1 MLPGF
6 ESINYKQRLDNLNC
20 FCWIIETEGRMVFAG
35 VLRLKG
41 E

>member
-6 ESINYKQRLDNLNC
+6 ESISYKERLDNLNC
-20 FCWIIETEGRMVFAG
+20 FRWIIETEGRMVLTG